1 MYIQVYFISFDYFL
15 YSGVQVV
22 FYVYIYVYIVLSC
35 YLAILLYKL
44 LFLIRF
50 FLKTAYYL
58 ATILHY
64 LARKKTKT
72 WLKNIQNKGKT

>member
-1 MYIQVYFISFDYFL
+1 MYIQVYFISFDCFL
-15 YSGVQVV
+15 YSDIQVG

-35 YLAILLYKL
+35 YLAILPFKL

-64 LARKKTKT
+64 LARQNTKT
-72 WLKNIQNKGKT
+72 WLKNIQNKCKA